1 MSLKEKVET
10 LKAGFGIAAILVG
23 GFWTYYHF
31 LMERRNFPH
40 ANIEQR
46 ISHIALSESV
56 KLVRLDTELTNTGN
70 ARLISGK
77 AIVRIQQVLPIPLCG
92 ENERCARKEI
102 NDALNQRTNQ
112 QDRFSWQLVAQRETI
127 FNPALEVEPNEKD
140 IIDFEFAVPTSI
152 KVIRVSSYFRN
163 DKKTKGDK
171 SEIGWSVSSYYDF
184 RKDGKGEGVK

>member
-10 LKAGFGIAAILVG
+10 LKASIGIVAILVG

-46 ISHIALSESV
+46 ISHIALSESIN
-56 KLVRLDTELTNTGN
+56 LVRLDTELTNTGN

-77 AIVRIQQVLPIPLCG
+77 SIVRIQQILPIPLCG
-92 ENERCARKEI
+92 ENESCARDQVNDSLKEKR
-102 NDALNQRTNQ
+102 NQH
-112 QDRFSWQLVAQRETI
+112 DRFSWQLVAQRETI
-127 FNPALEVEPNEKD
+127 FNPALEIEPNEKD
-140 IIDFEFAVPTSI
+140 VIDFEFAVPSSI
-152 KVIRVSSYFRN
+152 KVLRVSSYFRN

-171 SEIGWSVSSYYDF
+171 NEIGWSVSTYYDF
-184 RKDGKGEGVK
+184 RKASKEGGK